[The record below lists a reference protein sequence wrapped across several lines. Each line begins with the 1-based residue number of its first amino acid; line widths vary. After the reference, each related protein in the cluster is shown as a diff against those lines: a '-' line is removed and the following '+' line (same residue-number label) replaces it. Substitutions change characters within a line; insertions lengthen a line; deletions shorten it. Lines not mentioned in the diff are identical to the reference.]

1 MKKIHTHKGMSLVAA
16 IIILAVIGIGGY
28 SLYTSQK
35 KKESN
40 RAYTILNREGD
51 LGSGQAEPSIVEL
64 QIGTETILNDIRTNL
79 KLGTEEGILASLNL
93 VNDLEEA
100 LLKASLESSSET
112 KQEIDYIQNYLTDV
126 RIKITT
132 LSLSENAEQS
142 DIIVN
147 DIEYLF
153 NHLVGISIDVQE
165 GIDILKNTQNL
176 DEQDY
181 ESDIQN
187 ETSDQEA
194 ESEFVQ
200 EDLSL
205 NNDVGIINQE

>member
-64 QIGTETILNDIRTNL
+64 QIGTETIFNDIRTNL

-165 GIDILKNTQNL
+165 SINVLNNTQNL

>member
-64 QIGTETILNDIRTNL
+64 KIGTETILNDIRTNL

-142 DIIVN
+142 DVIVN

-165 GIDILKNTQNL
+165 GIDILNNTQNL

>member
-64 QIGTETILNDIRTNL
+64 QLGTETILNDIRTNL

-200 EDLSL
+200 EDLPL

>member
-142 DIIVN
+142 DVIVN